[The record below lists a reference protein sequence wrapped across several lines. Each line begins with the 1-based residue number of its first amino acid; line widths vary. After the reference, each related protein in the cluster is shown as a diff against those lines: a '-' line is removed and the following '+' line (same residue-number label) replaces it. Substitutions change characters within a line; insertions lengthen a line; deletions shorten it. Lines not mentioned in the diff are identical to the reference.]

1 MEETSMKKMQQ
12 LIAYSLT
19 AILFVA
25 VGFVLATVFLP
36 QNIVNAIGEDVS
48 PQVGENFSLSEQEL
62 VYENIYNTVAPSV
75 VSITIQARPDS
86 NSAWAP
92 ISSGSGFVIDEQGH
106 IVTNYHVIAPSE
118 NVEQAL
124 GEGAEGRISISMF
137 DGTITRAEIIGR
149 APQSDLAVIRV
160 DVSSDRLFPVTFGD
174 SEALREGQFV
184 FAIGNPFSNDWT
196 LTSGIV
202 SALNRSI
209 PGLDIFNIGGVIQTD
224 AAINPGNS
232 GGPLVNLAGQ
242 VVGVNS
248 QINSETRSN
257 SGVAF
262 AIPSNLVVKVAPI
275 LIRDGEIQ
283 HSYLGI
289 SSRPVDLSLIED
301 YNLPN
306 NIQGVPVNAVQRN
319 GPAGEAGLL
328 SIDADSVDIITA
340 INDVP
345 IADFNEMIAY
355 LSIHT
360 NPSDVAV
367 LTVYRDGEIVEISV
381 TLGERPN

>member
-1 MEETSMKKMQQ
+1 MKKLQQ
-12 LIAYSLT
+12 VIIYSLT
-19 AILFVA
+19 TMLFVA
-25 VGFVLATVFLP
+25 SGFILAIIFVP
-36 QNIVNAIGEDVS
+36 QNTASAIGEETA
-48 PQVGENFSLSEQEL
+48 PQVGEIFSLSEQEHI
-62 VYENIYNTVAPSV
+62 YENIYNTVAPSV
-75 VSITIQARPDS
+75 VSITIQARRNPDT
-86 NSAWAP
+86 AWQG
-92 ISSGSGFVIDEQGH
+92 ISSGSGFVIDEEGH

-118 NVEQAL
+118 NVEQFL
-124 GEGAEGRISISMF
+124 GEDAEGRISVSMF

-149 APQSDLAVIRV
+149 APQSDLAVIRI
-160 DVSSDRLFPVTFGD
+160 DVSADRLHPVTFGD
-174 SEALREGQFV
+174 SETLHQGQFV

-232 GGPLVNLAGQ
+232 GGPLVTLAGQ

-248 QINSETRSN
+248 QINTETGTN
-257 SGVAF
+257 SGVGF

-289 SSRPVDLSLIED
+289 SSSPIDLSLIETYD
-301 YNLPN
+301 LPN
-306 NIQGVPVNAVQRN
+306 NLQGVPIMQVQRN
-319 GPAGEAGLL
+319 GPADDAGLF
-328 SIDADSVDIITA
+328 SIDRNSVDIIIA
-340 INDVP
+340 INGIP
-345 IADFNEMIAY
+345 TPDFDEMIAY

-360 NPSDVAV
+360 NPGDSAT
-367 LTVYRDGEIVEISV
+367 LTIYRDGDIIELPVILIA
-381 TLGERPN
+381 RPE